1 MLGFFVPDIKID
13 SIYELT
19 GELLS
24 CLGIKVLIADLD
36 NTLAKYETELPS
48 ERVAKWIAELSE
60 YGIKIAVVS
69 NNNMLRVEKY
79 CTPLGIDH
87 YWKSGKPSRK
97 TIRSA
102 MEKLGGTRETT
113 ALVGDKTIT
122 DVFGAKRCGILAI
135 KVSKL
140 AKRGSEDE

>member
-1 MLGFFVPDIKID
+1 MFRFFLPDIRIE

-24 CLGIKVLIADLD
+24 GIGVKVLIADLD
-36 NTLAKYETELPS
+36 NTLAKYETELPT
-48 ERVAKWIAELSE
+48 ERVAKWVADL
-60 YGIKIAVVS
+60 IKSGVKVAVVS
-69 NNNMLRVEKY
+69 NNNMSRVEKY
-79 CTPLGIDH
+79 CKPLGIDH

-113 ALVGDKTIT
+113 ALVGDKTVT
-122 DVFGAKRCGILAI
+122 DIFGAKRCGILAI
-135 KVSKL
+135 KVLSK
-140 AKRGSEDE
+140 AKRRDDDE